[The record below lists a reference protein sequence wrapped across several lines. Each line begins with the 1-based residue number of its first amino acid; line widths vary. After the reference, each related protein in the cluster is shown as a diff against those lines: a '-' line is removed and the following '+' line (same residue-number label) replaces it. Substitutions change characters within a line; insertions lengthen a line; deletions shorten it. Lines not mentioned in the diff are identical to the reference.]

1 MGCGGL
7 RMSLK
12 INETMSVK
20 EQYKKT
26 DNLNTRISIHDKYST
41 NKMGLANWYF
51 TIYKIESGMK
61 ILELGCGT
69 GSMWINHKDV
79 INKCSHVVL
88 SDLSEG
94 MITEVKEQIGAF
106 PNTEYK
112 VIDIQ
117 EIPFKDGYFD
127 IVIANYM
134 LYHVPDIDKAVSE
147 VSRVLKKGGYFYA
160 GTAGENG
167 IMETIVKI
175 LGLDLVYTNVFSLEN
190 GKEKIEPYF
199 SKIGI
204 ERYADSLAVTNI
216 DDLMD
221 YIYSGITFK
230 SACKMTPDEV
240 RNKLLSCMKDGVLR
254 LPKDPG
260 MFVAIK

>member
-1 MGCGGL
+1 
-7 RMSLK
+7 MSLK

-230 SACKMTPDEV
+230 NACKMTPDEV

>member
-1 MGCGGL
+1 
-7 RMSLK
+7 MSLE
-12 INETMSVK
+12 INETTSVK

-41 NKMGLANWYF
+41 NKMGLPNWYF
-51 TIYKIESGMK
+51 TIYKIEDGMK

-69 GSMWINHKDV
+69 GSMWIDHRDV
-79 INKCSHVVL
+79 INRCSQVVL

-94 MITEVKEQIGAF
+94 MLAEAKNKVGVFQ
-106 PNTEYK
+106 NTEYK
-112 VIDIQ
+112 IIDIQ
-117 EIPFKDGYFD
+117 EIPFKDDYFD

-134 LYHVPDIDKAVSE
+134 LYHVPDIDRAVSE
-147 VSRVLKKGGYFYA
+147 VRRVLKKGGHFYA
-160 GTAGENG
+160 GTTGENG

-175 LGLDLVYTNVFSLEN
+175 LGVDLAYTNTFSLEN
-190 GKEKIEPYF
+190 GKEKLDPYF
-199 SKIGI
+199 HQI
-204 ERYADSLAVTNI
+204 EIKRYVDSLEVTNI

-230 SACKMTPDEV
+230 NACKLSQDEV
-240 RNKLLSCMKDGVLR
+240 RCKLVSCMEDGVLK

>member
-1 MGCGGL
+1 MD
-7 RMSLK
+7 LK
-12 INETMSVK
+12 INETTSVK
-20 EQYKKT
+20 EQYKKS
-26 DNLNTRISIHDKYST
+26 DNLNIRISIHDKYST
-41 NKMGLANWYF
+41 NKMGLPNWYF

-61 ILELGCGT
+61 VLELGCGT
-69 GSMWINHKDV
+69 GSMWVDRKDAMR
-79 INKCSHVVL
+79 KCSHIVL

-94 MITEVKEQIGAF
+94 MIAEAKNKIGTF
-106 PNTEYK
+106 ENTEYK

-117 EIPFKDGYFD
+117 EIPFEDGYFD

-147 VSRVLKKGGYFYA
+147 VSRVLKRGGYFYA

-167 IMETIVKI
+167 IMETVVKI
-175 LGLDLVYTNVFSLEN
+175 LGIDLSYTNTFSLEN
-190 GKEKIEPYF
+190 GKEKMEPYF
-199 SKIGI
+199 SKIEI
-204 ERYADSLAVTNI
+204 KRYADSLEITNI

-230 SACKMTPDEV
+230 NACKMSREEV
-240 RNKLLSCMKDGVLR
+240 RNKLLSCMEDGVLR

>member
-1 MGCGGL
+1 
-7 RMSLK
+7 MSLM
-12 INETMSVK
+12 INETMRVK

-51 TIYKIESGMK
+51 TIYKVENGMR

-69 GSMWINHKDV
+69 GTMWTEHKDV
-79 INKCSHVVL
+79 VKMCSHIVL

-94 MITEVKEQIGAF
+94 MLAEAKNKIGAF
-106 PNTEYK
+106 QNVEYK
-112 VIDIQ
+112 IIDIQ
-117 EIPFKDGYFD
+117 EIPFDDDYFD

-175 LGLDLVYTNVFSLEN
+175 LGVDLTYENTFSLEN
-190 GKEKIEPYF
+190 GKEKLEPYF
-199 SKIGI
+199 SRIDIK
-204 ERYADSLAVTNI
+204 RYEDSLEVTNI

-230 SACKMTPDEV
+230 NACKMSEEEV
-240 RNKLLSCMKDGVLR
+240 RNKLLSCMEDGILR

-260 MFVAIK
+260 MFVATK

>member
-1 MGCGGL
+1 
-7 RMSLK
+7 MSLK

-51 TIYKIESGMK
+51 TIYKVENGMR

-69 GSMWINHKDV
+69 GTMWTEHKDV
-79 INKCSHVVL
+79 INMCSYIVL

-94 MITEVKEQIGAF
+94 MLAEAKNKIGAF
-106 PNTEYK
+106 QNVEYK
-112 VIDIQ
+112 IIDIQ
-117 EIPFKDGYFD
+117 EIPFDDDYFD

-175 LGLDLVYTNVFSLEN
+175 LGVDLTYENTFSLEN
-190 GKEKIEPYF
+190 GKEKLEPYF
-199 SKIGI
+199 SRIDIK
-204 ERYADSLAVTNI
+204 RYEDSLEVTNI

-230 SACKMTPDEV
+230 NACKMSEEEV
-240 RNKLLSCMKDGVLR
+240 RNKLLSCMEDGILR

-260 MFVAIK
+260 MFVATK

>member
-1 MGCGGL
+1 
-7 RMSLK
+7 MSLE
-12 INETMSVK
+12 INETKSVK

-26 DNLNTRISIHDKYST
+26 DNLNTRITIHDKYST
-41 NKMGLANWYF
+41 NKMGLPNWYF
-51 TIYKIESGMK
+51 TIYKIEDGMK

-69 GSMWINHKDV
+69 GSMWIDHRDV
-79 INKCSHVVL
+79 INRCSQVVL

-94 MITEVKEQIGAF
+94 MLAEAKNKVGVFQ
-106 PNTEYK
+106 NTEYK
-112 VIDIQ
+112 IIDIQ
-117 EIPFKDGYFD
+117 EIPFKDDYFD

-147 VSRVLKKGGYFYA
+147 VRRVLKKGGHFYA
-160 GTAGENG
+160 GTTGENG

-175 LGLDLVYTNVFSLEN
+175 LGVDLAYTNTFSLEN
-190 GKEKIEPYF
+190 GKEKLEPYF
-199 SKIGI
+199 PQI
-204 ERYADSLAVTNI
+204 EIKRYVDSLEVTNI
-216 DDLMD
+216 DDLID

-230 SACKMTPDEV
+230 NACKMSTEEV
-240 RNKLLSCMKDGVLR
+240 RNKLLSCMEDGILR

>member
-1 MGCGGL
+1 
-7 RMSLK
+7 MSLK
-12 INETMSVK
+12 ISEPLSVK
-20 EQYKKT
+20 EQYMKT
-26 DNLNTRISIHDKYST
+26 DNLKTRISIHDKYST
-41 NKMGLANWYF
+41 NKMGMTNWYF
-51 TIYKIESGMK
+51 TIYQIENGMK
-61 ILELGCGT
+61 VLELGCGT
-69 GSMWINHKDV
+69 GSMWIDHKDA
-79 INKCSHVVL
+79 ISRCSHIVF

-94 MITEVKEQIGAF
+94 MLAEAKSNIGLF
-106 PNTEYK
+106 QNTEYK

-117 EIPFKDGYFD
+117 EIPFADDYFD

-134 LYHVPDIDKAVSE
+134 LYHVPNIDKAISE

-160 GTAGENG
+160 GTTGENG

-175 LGLDLVYTNVFSLEN
+175 LGLDLSYTNSFSLEN
-190 GKEKIEPYF
+190 GTEKMKSYF
-199 SKIGI
+199 SKIEI
-204 ERYADSLAVTNI
+204 KRYEDSLAVTNI

-230 SACKMTPDEV
+230 KACKMSSDEV
-240 RNKLLSCMKDGVLR
+240 RNKLLSCMEDGILR

>member
-1 MGCGGL
+1 
-7 RMSLK
+7 MSLK
-12 INETMSVK
+12 INDSMSVK

-41 NKMGLANWYF
+41 NKMGMSNWYF
-51 TIYKIESGMK
+51 TIYKIENGMK
-61 ILELGCGT
+61 VLELGCGT
-69 GSMWINHKDV
+69 GSMWIDHKDA
-79 INKCSHVVL
+79 IKRCSHIVL

-94 MITEVKEQIGAF
+94 MLTEAKNKIGVF
-106 PNTEYK
+106 HNTEYK

-117 EIPFKDGYFD
+117 EIPFADDYFD

-134 LYHVPDIDKAVSE
+134 LYHVPDINKAVSE
-147 VSRVLKKGGYFYA
+147 VSRVLKKGGFFYA
-160 GTAGENG
+160 GTTGENG

-175 LGLDLVYTNVFSLEN
+175 LGMDLSYINTFSLEN
-190 GKEKIEPYF
+190 GMEKMAPYF
-199 SKIGI
+199 SEI
-204 ERYADSLAVTNI
+204 EIKRYKDSLEVTNI

-230 SACKMTPDEV
+230 NACKMSPDEV
-240 RNKLLSCMKDGVLR
+240 RNKLLSCMEDGILR